1 MRNQT
6 LELEC
11 HSPSPSVSSIHSSA
25 SGGTS
30 TSTSIPIQ
38 PRQRGQR
45 GFNSEVLITSSIHLR
60 QNTCAQCVMTGV
72 HRESR
77 HTGHSSSAPE
87 LNRVINVDTSFF
99 RSSSGVEQSIWRKNI
114 LTWVRNLDGL
124 WIWFFL
130 NQAAFYTVT
139 QIRTKTTILDA
150 INQVRNAVL
159 YPIARQREKNV
170 FI

>member
-45 GFNSEVLITSSIHLR
+45 GFKSEVLITSSIHLR
-60 QNTCAQCVMTGV
+60 QNTCAQCVMIGV

-87 LNRVINVDTSFF
+87 LNRVTNVDTSFF
-99 RSSSGVEQSIWRKNI
+99 RSSSGVEQSVWRKNI
-114 LTWVRNLDGL
+114 LTWVHNLDST
-124 WIWFFL
+124 WIGFFL
-130 NQAAFYTVT
+130 NQAAFYRVT
-139 QIRTKTTILDA
+139 QIRRKTTILDA
-150 INQVRNAVL
+150 INQVRNAVF
-159 YPIARQREKNV
+159 YPISRQREKNV
-170 FI
+170 SI